1 VSLRAGVSLATA
13 LAAILWVSCA
23 TGPTLPPLPPV
34 PDISGP
40 PFMAKKCDAGCV
52 YIGGVLE
59 RDDAGAPRY
68 RTGASPCSADGG
80 AR

>member
-1 VSLRAGVSLATA
+1 
-13 LAAILWVSCA
+13 
-23 TGPTLPPLPPV
+23 
-34 PDISGP
+34 
-40 PFMAKKCDAGCV
+40 MAKKCDAGCV